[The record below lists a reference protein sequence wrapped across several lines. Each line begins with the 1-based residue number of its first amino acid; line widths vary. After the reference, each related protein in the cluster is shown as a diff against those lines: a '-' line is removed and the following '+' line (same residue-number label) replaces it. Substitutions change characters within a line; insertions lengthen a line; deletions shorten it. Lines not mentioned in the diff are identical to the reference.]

1 MWGLTIYLMR
11 LADYLKTRKDR
22 KAVTSLE
29 KKRGDCRVCGKR
41 IGEEMALDEHM
52 KKEHYGL
59 V

>member
-1 MWGLTIYLMR
+1 MR